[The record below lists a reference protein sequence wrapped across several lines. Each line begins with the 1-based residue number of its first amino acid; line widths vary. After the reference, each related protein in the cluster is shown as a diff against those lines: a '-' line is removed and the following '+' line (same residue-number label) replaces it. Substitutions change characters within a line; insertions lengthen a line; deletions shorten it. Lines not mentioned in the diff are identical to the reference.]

1 MNIRS
6 RAWFVLFIILYST
19 IPYFG
24 VTSAQSIANWTVMYY
39 ICGDSNIRDYVDPL
53 LENLSHIS
61 STKNFNLIVFID
73 KYGRDDFHIYYIGK
87 KGAFI
92 EISTKLGW
100 PSEVDTGDPDILKLF
115 CTQMMRLYPAKH
127 YALIPYASGGT
138 GWQRFCLPDNHPK
151 THGVSLPN
159 LSNAL
164 EFIFNRT
171 HHKIDVMFGS
181 CGTGVIELA
190 YEVSPYV
197 DYLVVTQDC
206 ISREHLV
213 ERFYQ
218 ATWDVRNNSNLT
230 PEEFGR
236 QAAAHLKPEVFYYQ
250 ESYYNKTLP
259 NWIKILNNSTF
270 KGLHTVLFYDS
281 TAVINLSNINKLIE
295 SINSLGNY
303 LIKHLSEKFLDNIK
317 TARSKTREYG
327 KCFPKFYFLEPIY
340 NKTRFEFMA
349 YDCFIDIKDFVEH
362 LKKTTDD
369 NTLEF
374 LCNNI
379 IIGVNET
386 VSAIKKVPSDHS
398 NGLSIYFP
406 QEKILYNK
414 YIFYGK
420 IPYQY
425 ESLRFSYDTSWD
437 EFLKAYLKI

>member
-1 MNIRS
+1 MVS
-6 RAWFVLFIILYST
+6 SAK
-19 IPYFG
+19 G
-24 VTSAQSIANWTVMYY
+24 VANWTVMYY
-39 ICGDSNIRDYVDPL
+39 ICGDSNIKDYVESL
-53 LENLSHIS
+53 LENLSHIG
-61 STKNFNLIVFID
+61 STKDFNLIIFVD
-73 KYGRDDFHIYYIGK
+73 RYGEDDFHIYYIGK

-92 EISTKLGW
+92 EISTSLGW
-100 PSEVDTGDPDILKLF
+100 PSEIDTGDPDILKIF
-115 CTQMMRLYPAKH
+115 CAQMMRLYPAKY

-138 GWQRFCLPDNHPK
+138 GWQRFCLPDRHPK
-151 THGVSLPN
+151 TRGVSLPD
-159 LSNAL
+159 LSNTL

-171 HHKIDVMFGS
+171 HHKIDLMFGS

-190 YEVSPYV
+190 YEVAPYV
-197 DYLVVTQDC
+197 NYLVLTQDC
-206 ISREHLV
+206 LSREHLV

-230 PEEFGR
+230 PEEFGKR
-236 QAAAHLKPEVFYYQ
+236 AVIHLKPECFYYQ

-281 TAVINLSNINKLIE
+281 TAVINTSRVNKLVSKIDQ
-295 SINSLGNY
+295 LAYY
-303 LIKHLSEKFLDNIK
+303 LLDHIDDKRFLDGISK
-317 TARSKTREYG
+317 ARSQTREYG

-349 YDCFIDIKDFVEH
+349 YDCFIDIKDFIGH
-362 LKKTTDD
+362 LKETIYDSQ
-369 NTLEF
+369 LEF

-379 IIGVNET
+379 INGINET
-386 VSAIKKVPSDHS
+386 VSAIKKVPGDHS

-420 IPYQY
+420 IPYPY
-425 ESLRFSYDTSWD
+425 ESLSFSKNTNWD